1 MKSSGHKV
9 AIAILKSKA
18 VIICKIMAVKILI
31 WMTSSPPGLNL
42 YRAISAIVVSGDPE
56 PLVLENIIVYS
67 STKSDH
73 QIDLILIPTHL
84 HM

>member
-42 YRAISAIVVSGDPE
+42 YWAIIAIVVSGDTE
-56 PLVLENIIVYS
+56 PLVLENIVVFS
-67 STKSDH
+67 NTKGEH
-73 QIDLILIPTHL
+73 RVTMFQKTEPHK
-84 HM
+84 